1 MGLIFD
7 IRTAKLYENWCQS
20 PKGRAMDKWMESA
33 IPTLL
38 SPRSDERVLDI
49 GCGHGNNLLFFNKLG
64 LDITG
69 IDASPYM
76 IDRAKERLGHRC
88 TLKQGTA
95 SDLPFEDND
104 FDLVIMINTLEFLDS
119 PMEALREAGRVARR
133 SVFVGALNSFSCYS
147 QRNRIQGLFVK
158 SLFKHA
164 RLYNLWELK
173 SQVRSAYGDVPMAWR
188 CSQLWPALLGESLG
202 QRVAEHRALNHFP
215 FGPFLALSAD
225 IQYLLRTEGHPLKV
239 RLKKAGHSVADG
251 LTMDKGASVKRK
263 GVKES
268 RIQGFKGKNRENAQ
282 GI

>member
-33 IPTLL
+33 IRTLL
-38 SPRSDERVLDI
+38 LPRSEERVLDI
-49 GCGHGNNLLFFNKLG
+49 GCGDGNHLLFFNKLG

-69 IDASPYM
+69 IDASPCM
-76 IDRAKERLGHRC
+76 VNRAKERLGHRC
-88 TLKQGTA
+88 TLKQA
-95 SDLPFEDND
+95 VAEDLPFEDNA

-133 SVFVGALNSFSCYS
+133 SVFVGALNSLSCYS
-147 QRNRIQGLFVK
+147 QRNRIQGLFNK
-158 SLFKHA
+158 SFFRHA

-188 CSQLWPALLGESLG
+188 CSQVWTALLGETLG
-202 QRVAEHRALNHFP
+202 QRVAQHWALKHCP

-251 LTMDKGASVKRK
+251 LTMDKVASIKRK
-263 GVKES
+263 GFEDS
-268 RIQGFKGKNRENAQ
+268 RIQGFE
-282 GI
+282 